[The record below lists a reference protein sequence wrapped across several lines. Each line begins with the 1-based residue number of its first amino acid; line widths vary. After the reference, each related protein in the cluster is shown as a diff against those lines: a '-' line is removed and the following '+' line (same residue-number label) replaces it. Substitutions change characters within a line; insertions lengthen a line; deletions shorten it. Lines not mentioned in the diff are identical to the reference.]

1 MTNNNDDDQN
11 NNPLPMLLPL
21 PGTVLIT
28 NPNVA
33 ITMPILQYGYRTT
46 KLTWDELISI
56 VLVVDNNE
64 NLAKM
69 SRSRQQQHDYEVFR
83 HHMKEQYTSS
93 LDFLL
98 ISKFGIAAEKHEGKW
113 KASQSLADTNDPV
126 TSLVPNDFPYFVE
139 DHIHHFILW
148 KTKEPVSK
156 DEIEKVKKELRMDY
170 GAIDILHWVNPP
182 ALQSIPEIDHVHFLF
197 RKHN

>member
-1 MTNNNDDDQN
+1 MTNDDKKNNR
-11 NNPLPMLLPL
+11 LPS

-33 ITMPILQYGYRTT
+33 ISLPTLLYGYRTS

-56 VLVVDNNE
+56 FRNLGVE
-64 NLAKM
+64 QKNLAKM

-83 HHMKEQYTSS
+83 HHMKLQYVSS

-113 KASQSLADTNDPV
+113 KASQSLACMKDPL
-126 TSLVPNDFPYFVE
+126 TRLVPNDFPYFVE
-139 DHIHHFILW
+139 DNIHHFILW
-148 KTKEPVSK
+148 KTKEPVSD
-156 DEIEKVKKELRMDY
+156 DEIETVKNELRKDY
-170 GAIDILHWVNPP
+170 GAVDILNWVNPP
-182 ALQSIPEIDHVHFLF
+182 ALQSIPEVDHVHFLF
-197 RKHN
+197 QIKKQV